1 MIKVTLYTKP
11 GCSLCETVEKTIRF
25 VQKKH
30 AFDFEKRNIEDDPI
44 IYDKYRNDI
53 PVILVNGQE
62 IARHQ
67 LTAAALE
74 NALDDTSH

>member
-1 MIKVTLYTKP
+1 MVTVTLYTKP

-25 VQKKH
+25 VRQKR
-30 AFDFEKRNIEDDPI
+30 AFNFEECNIEDDTI
-44 IYDKYRNDI
+44 IYDQYKHDI
-53 PVILVNGQE
+53 PVIAVNGKE

-74 NALDDTSH
+74 IALDEASY